1 MKQVR
6 LKVKVLSEVNMAT
19 HFINWDKWLH
29 EEFEQKDSDEWL
41 SVGVYDLDDKNDRI
55 LIGLA
60 ERMTTR
66 HLQRHGITFK
76 ISKVDS
82 YGVC

>member
-1 MKQVR
+1 MKQVK
-6 LKVKVLSEVNMAT
+6 LKVKVLSEVSLAT

-29 EEFEQKDSDEWL
+29 EEYEQKADDEWL
-41 SVGVYDLDDKNDRI
+41 SVGVYDMDDRNDRT

-66 HLQRHGITFK
+66 HLHKHGVTFK
-76 ISKVDS
+76 ISKVES
-82 YGVC
+82 YGEC